1 MLKFLI
7 IVLCVFFV
15 LRTLS
20 RMFVVSSF
28 NAINKK
34 MQDEIFR
41 RQGSSSNQGKPEG
54 HISIDPGGKRNPGG
68 NSDEGD
74 YVDYEEVK

>member
-7 IVLCVFFV
+7 IVICIFFI
-15 LRTLS
+15 LRIFS

-28 NAINKK
+28 NAMNKK
-34 MQDEIFR
+34 MKDEMNR
-41 RQGSSSNQGKPEG
+41 RQGGAESKMPEG
-54 HISIDPGGKRNPGG
+54 HITIDPGAQKQQQQRK
-68 NSDEGD
+68 DDDD

>member
-7 IVLCVFFV
+7 IILSVFFI

-28 NAINKK
+28 NVLNRK
-34 MQDEIFR
+34 MQEEMFR
-41 RQGSSSNQGKPEG
+41 RQAGNANPGKPEG
-54 HISIDPGGKRNPGG
+54 HITIDPGARKEGNR

>member
-7 IVLCVFFV
+7 VVICIFFV
-15 LRTLS
+15 LRIFS
-20 RMFVVSSF
+20 KMFVVSSF

-34 MQDEIFR
+34 MQDEMNR
-41 RQGSSSNQGKPEG
+41 RQGGQQSKMPEG
-54 HISIDPGGKRNPGG
+54 HISIDPGVKKQQRK
-68 NSDEGD
+68 DDDD

>member
-7 IVLCVFFV
+7 IILCVFFV

-20 RMFVVSSF
+20 RMFVISSF

-41 RQGSSSNQGKPEG
+41 RQGSSGNQGKPEG
-54 HISIDPGGKRNPGG
+54 HITIDPGARGDQKRNSG
-68 NSDEGD
+68 DGD

>member
-7 IVLCVFFV
+7 IALCIFFL
-15 LRTLS
+15 LRMLG

-28 NAINKK
+28 NNLNKR
-34 MQDEIFR
+34 MHDEMNR
-41 RQGSSSNQGKPEG
+41 HRGSNQQKPEG
-54 HISIDPGGKRNPGG
+54 HISIDPGVNQQKRN
-68 NSDEGD
+68 DDGD

>member
-7 IVLCVFFV
+7 ILLCVFFI

-20 RMFVVSSF
+20 RMFVVSSLD
-28 NAINKK
+28 ILSKK
-34 MQDEIFR
+34 MRDEMFR
-41 RQGSSSNQGKPEG
+41 QQSATRGNQKPEG
-54 HISIDPGGKRNPGG
+54 HITIDPRTGKEQKRNP
-68 NSDEGD
+68 DDGD

>member
-7 IVLCVFFV
+7 IIVSIFFI
-15 LRTLS
+15 LRFLS
-20 RMFVVSSF
+20 RMFVVTSF

-34 MQDEIFR
+34 MQDEMNR
-41 RQGSSSNQGKPEG
+41 RQGNTQKMPEG
-54 HISIDPGGKRNPGG
+54 HITIDPGVKKQQQQRDDDGG
-68 NSDEGD
+68 

>member
-7 IVLCVFFV
+7 IIVSIFFI
-15 LRTLS
+15 LRTFS

-34 MQDEIFR
+34 MQDEMNR
-41 RQGSSSNQGKPEG
+41 RQSPGNQKMPEG
-54 HISIDPGGKRNPGG
+54 HITIDPGVKKQQQR
-68 NSDEGD
+68 DDGD

>member
-7 IVLCVFFV
+7 VILCIFFI

-28 NAINKK
+28 NAINKR
-34 MQDEIFR
+34 MQDEMFKQR
-41 RQGSSSNQGKPEG
+41 GNTYQRPEG
-54 HISIDPGGKRNPGG
+54 QVTIDPGSKKGSKG
-68 NSDEGD
+68 NDDGD